1 LRKSIRVAFS
11 DGYSGA
17 AAMTGWDMGIRT
29 AKPKHWTR
37 PDRGL
42 PRFDNLPDCRRWHKL
57 SATLSGDLGRPS
69 GSAPNCGA
77 AMAKFPCNY
86 NQFMIKWVDARF
98 TVKFVPNSRASLST
112 ELG

>member
-1 LRKSIRVAFS
+1 MRLRRFMRCDRGLRKSIRVAFS

-57 SATLSGDLGRPS
+57 SATLIGGPRPFFWLG
-69 GSAPNCGA
+69 AQIA
-77 AMAKFPCNY
+77 ARS
-86 NQFMIKWVDARF
+86 W
-98 TVKFVPNSRASLST
+98 PNSHVITINL
-112 ELG
+112 

>member
-1 LRKSIRVAFS
+1 MR
-11 DGYSGA
+11 
-17 AAMTGWDMGIRT
+17 GWDMGIRT

-57 SATLSGDLGRPS
+57 SATLSGDLGRPP
-69 GSAPNCGA
+69 GSAPKLRRGDG
-77 AMAKFPCNY
+77 KFPCNY

-98 TVKFVPNSRASLST
+98 TVKFVPNSRAPLLAALQSWAR
-112 ELG
+112 